1 MTTRKRGGGGW
12 PWSKKP
18 NAPKT
23 LKNQIASNIGLAPGE
38 TANTF
43 LDDHG
48 VIVRAGRETPTT
60 PMSSTQQALMLGKL
74 IYYLKTEGVELNDSL
89 LCDVVRNSPFP
100 VYNFMLEYRED
111 RVGGEDR
118 VEGIYL
124 YKKGKE
130 DAYMVIKKP
139 QGCKDGTP
147 LNRRVNAILAPYKK
161 RNDAMNTKRANNN
174 ALTRNRM
181 ASQASYNANLQ
192 GTMADLLEKYPNED
206 DLRKHIASM
215 ETSPRKLDLQR
226 LAKKMFTKSWAKRLF
241 GKGITRK
248 AGGGHQEE
256 LRRAKADWER
266 AGSPPFSEAC
276 EAGLGHLRAE
286 CYHNAIKAD
295 MQRKAGKGSRHL
307 V

>member
-1 MTTRKRGGGGW
+1 MTTRKRCGGGW

-38 TANTF
+38 TVNTF
-43 LDDHG
+43 IDDHG

-60 PMSSTQQALMLGKL
+60 PMSSTQQALMLGK
-74 IYYLKTEGVELNDSL
+74 IISYLKKEGVELNDV

-139 QGCKDGTP
+139 EGCKDGTP
-147 LNRRVNAILAPYKK
+147 LNRRVAEILQPYKE
-161 RNDAMNTKRANNN
+161 RNNAMNKKKANNN
-174 ALTRNRM
+174 ARTRNRM

-192 GTMADLLEKYPNED
+192 STMAELLDKYPNED

-226 LAKKMFTKSWAKRLF
+226 LAKKMFKKSWAKKLF
-241 GKGITRK
+241 GTRK
-248 AGGGHQEE
+248 
-256 LRRAKADWER
+256 
-266 AGSPPFSEAC
+266 
-276 EAGLGHLRAE
+276 
-286 CYHNAIKAD
+286 N
-295 MQRKAGKGSRHL
+295 
-307 V
+307 